1 MSDIKAGFDDKLL
14 SIRFYAAPGDKSA
27 HVTVEQKGLETG
39 AERVIQR
46 YETLSYATLDE
57 LITLRN
63 EINETIKIMVE
74 L

>member
-1 MSDIKAGFDDKLL
+1 MSEIKAGFDDKVL
-14 SIRFYAAPGDKSA
+14 SIRLYAEPGDKSA
-27 HVTVEQKGLETG
+27 HVTIEQKGLETG

-57 LITLRN
+57 LMELRN
-63 EINETIKIMVE
+63 EINAVIKVMVE